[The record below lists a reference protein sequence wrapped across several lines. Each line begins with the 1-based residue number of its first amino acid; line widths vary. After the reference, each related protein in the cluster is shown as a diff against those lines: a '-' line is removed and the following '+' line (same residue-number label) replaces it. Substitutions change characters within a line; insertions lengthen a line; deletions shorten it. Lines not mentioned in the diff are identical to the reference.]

1 MKMNIPN
8 LLVTKLLLALAL
20 LTVAPMLLA
29 LEQFTLPFEETV
41 ICPSGD
47 GHSEAIYF
55 EGTYRVQLQYVEGG
69 DHTTSLFKVF
79 WRGDGYGLESGSEY
93 KLRGKWME
101 VVQGIE
107 ENSPFIFLWNDHF
120 QLIGKGRAE
129 NFNTYYKIR
138 MVVNANGELTANFE
152 DSMECENP

>member
-1 MKMNIPN
+1 MNMKM
-8 LLVTKLLLALAL
+8 KLLLSLVL
-20 LTVAPMLLA
+20 LTAAPTLLA
-29 LEQFTLPFEETV
+29 LEQFTDTFDEIV
-41 ICPSGD
+41 ICPGGD
-47 GHSEAIYF
+47 GNSEEIYI
-55 EGTYRVQLQYVEGG
+55 EGTYRVQLQYIENTH
-69 DHTTSLFKVF
+69 HTTSLFQVF
-79 WRGDGYGLESGSEY
+79 WRGDGFGLTSGAEY

-138 MVVNANGELTANFE
+138 VVVNANGELTVYFE
-152 DSMECENP
+152 DFMQCENV